1 MFVISKMNSI
11 VRIEPKHFNRELP
24 DALSD
29 VLNAKLANKVLKDV
43 GLVISLFDIIEIG
56 ESHVI
61 AGDGAS
67 HTKVTFR
74 VLVFRPFIE
83 EVLTGRIKSSTKEG
97 VTLNLGFFDDI
108 FLPASNLQHPCRFD
122 ESDQVWVWEYP
133 TEDGDHHDLFM
144 DKDEEIRFRVTS
156 ESFVDTSPSAPDAKG
171 KDAKAITEEESK
183 IPYQIQASINEPGL
197 GLLSWWNS

>member
-1 MFVISKMNSI
+1 MNYLLTCSHKFLQTGLFQKEEKMFVISKMNSI

-67 HTKVTFR
+67 HTKGKYLFYKYC
-74 VLVFRPFIE
+74 P
-83 EVLTGRIKSSTKEG
+83 STK
-97 VTLNLGFFDDI
+97 L
-108 FLPASNLQHPCRFD
+108 
-122 ESDQVWVWEYP
+122 
-133 TEDGDHHDLFM
+133 LF
-144 DKDEEIRFRVTS
+144 
-156 ESFVDTSPSAPDAKG
+156 
-171 KDAKAITEEESK
+171 
-183 IPYQIQASINEPGL
+183 
-197 GLLSWWNS
+197 

>member
-1 MFVISKMNSI
+1 MWKFSYKPIFFLQNIKHIMFVISKMTSI
-11 VRIEPKHFNRELP
+11 VRIEPKMFGREMP
-24 DALSD
+24 EVVTD

-56 ESHVI
+56 ESHVM

-108 FLPASNLQHPCRFD
+108 FVPASNLQHPCRFD
-122 ESDQVWVWEYP
+122 ESDQGLYNL
-133 TEDGDHHDLFM
+133 DIINIHGAF
-144 DKDEEIRFRVTS
+144 
-156 ESFVDTSPSAPDAKG
+156 
-171 KDAKAITEEESK
+171 K
-183 IPYQIQASINEPGL
+183 IIYYL
-197 GLLSWWNS
+197 